1 MWQTSKHDWNVAQT
15 LFPNCHVSMSGKLG
29 DIFRKTRVCT
39 NLKRACLHAYKQLE
53 NQCVIDAGKM

>member
-29 DIFRKTRVCT
+29 DIFRKT
-39 NLKRACLHAYKQLE
+39 
-53 NQCVIDAGKM
+53 